1 MASAVTVGLVAKP
14 DHDRAHALASEIVA
28 RLANQDVTIT
38 ADETTA
44 AALGRPGAPVEAL
57 ANCDLVVALGGD
69 GTLLYVVRAVGSTPV
84 VGVDLG
90 QVGLLASV
98 DPREAVETV
107 ARLVRACRNGTLET
121 RARQRVVAS
130 GDGWTLEP
138 ALNEVLV
145 QGPRRGPAGG
155 LSLSVRIDDSAP
167 LETTAEGILVATA
180 AGATAYNLSEG
191 GPFVHPGADV
201 LVLTPMSDRDRGRPI
216 VLDRSATV
224 TVTADDVE
232 AALVIAD
239 GADRQDLDTPATLT
253 IESAS
258 EPARLA
264 GPPTDF
270 VDAIASL
277 RDPS

>member
-1 MASAVTVGLVAKP
+1 MASAVAVGLVAKP
-14 DHDRAHALASEIVA
+14 NHDRAQALAAEIAA
-28 RLANQDVTIT
+28 RLANENVTIA

-44 AALGRPGAPVEAL
+44 PVLDRSGRPIEEL
-57 ANCDLVVALGGD
+57 ATCDLVVSLGGD

-98 DPREAVETV
+98 DPREAIETV
-107 ARLVRACRNGTLET
+107 SNLVRACRNGTLET
-121 RARQRVVAS
+121 RTRQRVVAS
-130 GDGWTLEP
+130 GAGWTLEP

-155 LSLSVRIDDSAP
+155 LSLSVTIDDSAP
-167 LETTAEGILVATA
+167 IETIAEGILVATP

-191 GPFVHPGADV
+191 GPFVHPEADV
-201 LVLTPMSDRDRGRPI
+201 LVLTPMSDRDRMRPI

-224 TVTADDVE
+224 TVTVGDAE
-232 AALVIAD
+232 SALVIAD
-239 GADRQDLDTPATLT
+239 GADRQTLDAPATLT
-253 IESAS
+253 IEAAS
-258 EPARLA
+258 EPARIA
-264 GPPTDF
+264 GPATDF

>member
-1 MASAVTVGLVAKP
+1 MASTVAVGLVAKP
-14 DHDRAHALASEIVA
+14 DHDRARALASEIVA
-28 RLANQDVTIT
+28 RLANENVTIA

-44 AALGRPGAPVEAL
+44 GALDRSGRPVEEL
-57 ANCDLVVALGGD
+57 GTCDLVVSLGGD

-98 DPREAVETV
+98 DPGEAVETV
-107 ARLVRACRNGTLET
+107 AELVRACRNGTLET
-121 RARQRVVAS
+121 RTCQRVVAS
-130 GDGWTLEP
+130 GDGWTLDP

-155 LSLSVRIDDSAP
+155 LSLSVTIDESAP
-167 LETTAEGILVATA
+167 LETVAEGILVATP

-201 LVLTPMSDRDRGRPI
+201 LVLTPMSDRERGRPI
-216 VLDRSATV
+216 VLDPSATV
-224 TVTADDVE
+224 SVSVGDAET
-232 AALVIAD
+232 ALVIAD
-239 GADRQDLDTPATLT
+239 GANQHVLDAPTTFT
-253 IESAS
+253 IEAAS

-264 GPPTDF
+264 GPSTDF

-277 RDPS
+277 RGPS